1 MIDWTISASDLIGY
15 FGLLAVV
22 GWRVYVAVR
31 KRIERFETTLNGHT
45 AAITAHDERLDRHE
59 DRLELVGRQMEK
71 YEERLMAV
79 AARMDDHQNRL
90 LRVAERLETG
100 ILRRDNAGR
109 TAAPRDPRWVPPEG
123 DR

>member
-15 FGLLAVV
+15 FVAIAVV

-31 KRIERFETTLNGHT
+31 KRIERFESTLDVHT
-45 AAITAHDERLDRHE
+45 AALTAHDDRLDRHE
-59 DRLELVGRQMEK
+59 DRLEIVGHQMEK
-71 YEERLMAV
+71 YEVRLMAV
-79 AARMDDHQNRL
+79 ATRMDEHQDRL

-100 ILRRDNAGR
+100 ILRRDQAAG
-109 TAAPRDPRWVPPEG
+109 ASPSRDPRWVPPGG